1 MRHNYKLNRD
11 LFDEFLYIIVFAGLS
26 PAHPAILE
34 KMLRTQFAQ
43 YATLATLMTIA
54 ISAQTQPPTATIR
67 PKIIENHGD
76 RRTDNYFWLHDKTNP
91 EVIAHLE
98 AENRY
103 TESQLKSTQALQS
116 TLYQEI
122 VARIQEDDTSAPT
135 RRGEFEY
142 YTRTKK
148 GQQYPTWCRRQG
160 ATGPE
165 QLLLDGN
172 ELAKGH
178 KYFQLAV
185 FSVSPDQKLLAF
197 ATDTEGDEILT
208 VRVKDLATGQ
218 LLPDEIRNAYYSLV
232 WAEDNKTL
240 FYNVLDA
247 AKRPYK
253 VFRHT
258 LGQSTPDTETY
269 HETDERFTVE
279 IAKTRSKAFLLLQI
293 NSAITSEVRY
303 LPADKPTADFT
314 VLYPRT
320 QNVEY
325 EAAHHAAHW
334 YVRINDTGRTFRL
347 IQAPLAN
354 PAQKKELIPARPDV
368 TLEDVGAF
376 ADHLVITERQQ
387 GLLKLRI
394 RRLSIAPGDAAEHFI
409 TLPEPVYT
417 LSATGG
423 PEFDT
428 TLLRFN
434 YTSLVTPPSTF
445 DYDMN
450 ARTRVLVK
458 RQPVLGGFDT
468 KNYASE
474 RIFATATDGTKIPV
488 SVVYRKG
495 LKKDGTAP
503 ALLYGYGSYG
513 IPSEPNF
520 SSERLSL
527 LDRGFVYA
535 IAHIR
540 GGSDLGKTWHDAGKM
555 LNKLNSFTDFIAA
568 ADLLSKQKY
577 TQPKR
582 LAIMGGSA
590 GGLLMGAVTNMR
602 PDLFG
607 TVIAKVPFVDV
618 LTTMMDSTLPLTVG
632 EYEEWGNPADEKA
645 YRYMRSYS
653 PYDNVESQS
662 FPHILVTAG
671 LNDPRVSYWEPAKWV
686 AKLRTLKKDN
696 HLLLLKTNMGA
707 GHFGP
712 SGRYERYKE
721 TALDYA
727 FLFQALGVD
736 AR

>member
-1 MRHNYKLNRD
+1 M
-11 LFDEFLYIIVFAGLS
+11 
-26 PAHPAILE
+26 
-34 KMLRTQFAQ
+34 
-43 YATLATLMTIA
+43 MTTA
-54 ISAQTQPPTATIR
+54 LSAQILPPTAAIR
-67 PKIIENHGD
+67 PKVIERHGD
-76 RRTDNYFWLHDKTNP
+76 SRTDNYFWLRDKANP

-103 TESQLKSTQALQS
+103 TESRMKATEALQS
-116 TLYQEI
+116 TLYREI
-122 VARIQEDDTSAPT
+122 VDRIQEDDTSAPT
-135 RRGEFEY
+135 RNGEFEY
-142 YTRTKK
+142 YTRTAK
-148 GQQYPTWCRRQG
+148 GQQYPQWCRRRG
-160 ATGPE
+160 AAGAE
-165 QLLLDGN
+165 QVLLDGN

-178 KYFQLAV
+178 QYFQVGV
-185 FSVSPDQKLLAF
+185 FSVSPDQKLLAYG
-197 ATDTEGDEILT
+197 TDTEGDEILT
-208 VRVKDLATGQ
+208 VRVKDLTTGQ
-218 LLPDEIRNAYYSLV
+218 LLPDKITNANYSLV

-258 LGQSTPDTETY
+258 LGEAKPDTEVH

-279 IAKTRSKAFLLLQI
+279 IAKTRSKAFVLLQI

-303 LPADKPTADFT
+303 LPAAKPTAAFQ
-314 VLYPRT
+314 VLYPRV
-320 QNVEY
+320 QDIEY
-325 EAAHHAAHW
+325 EATHHGGHW
-334 YVRINDTGRTFRL
+334 YIRINDTGRTFRL
-347 IQAPLAN
+347 IQAPLAD
-354 PAQKKELIPARPDV
+354 PSQRKELIPARSGV
-368 TLEDVGAF
+368 TLEDVSAF
-376 ADHLVITERQQ
+376 ADHLVITEREQ
-387 GLLKLRI
+387 GLRQLRV
-394 RRLSIAPGDAAEHFI
+394 RRLSNGAEHFV

-417 LSATGG
+417 LAAQGG

-428 TLLRFN
+428 TLLRFH

-450 ARTRVLVK
+450 ARTRTLVK
-458 RQPVLGGFDT
+458 QQPVLGGFDS
-468 KNYASE
+468 KNYTSE
-474 RIFATATDGTKIPV
+474 RIFATAADGTKVPV
-488 SVVYRKG
+488 SLVYRKG
-495 LKKDGTAP
+495 LKKDGKAP

-555 LNKLNSFTDFIAA
+555 LNKRNTFSDFIAA
-568 ADLLSKQKY
+568 ADLLSKEKY

-590 GGLLMGAVTNMR
+590 GGLLMGAVVNMR

-607 TVIAKVPFVDV
+607 AVIAKVPFVDV
-618 LTTMMDSTLPLTVG
+618 LSTMMDATLPLTVG

-645 YRYMRSYS
+645 YSYMRSYS
-653 PYDNVESQS
+653 PYDNVESQA
-662 FPHILVTAG
+662 FPNMLVTAG

-686 AKLRTLKKDN
+686 AKLRAVKKDN
-696 HLLLLKTNMGA
+696 NLLLLKTNMGA
-707 GHFGP
+707 GHFGA

-721 TALDYA
+721 TAFDYA
-727 FLFQALGVD
+727 FLFQALGVEGI
-736 AR
+736 AKQEPQQ

>member
-1 MRHNYKLNRD
+1 MRAIATPGMHCCPGALHALCHAKEMFRRR
-11 LFDEFLYIIVFAGLS
+11 FPGAFAAL
-26 PAHPAILE
+26 PTI
-34 KMLRTQFAQ
+34 
-43 YATLATLMTIA
+43 MTTA
-54 ISAQTQPPTATIR
+54 LTAQTQPPTAPIR
-67 PKIIENHGD
+67 PKVLENHGD
-76 RRTDNYFWLHDKTNP
+76 RRVDSYFWLRDKSNP
-91 EVIAHLE
+91 DVLAYLE

-103 TESQLKSTQALQS
+103 TESRMKATEAIQT

-122 VARIQEDDTSAPT
+122 VARIQENDTSAPT
-135 RRGEFEY
+135 RNGEFEY
-142 YTRTKK
+142 YTRTTK
-148 GQQYPTWCRRQG
+148 GNQYPQWCRRRG
-160 ATGPE
+160 ANGPE
-165 QLLLDGN
+165 QILLDGN

-178 KYFQLAV
+178 KYFQVGA
-185 FSVSPDQKLLAF
+185 FSVSPDQNLLAYG
-197 ATDTEGDEILT
+197 TDTEGDEILT
-208 VRVKDLATGQ
+208 VRVKNLATGQ
-218 LLPDEIRNAYYSLV
+218 LLPDQITNANYSLV

-240 FYNVLDA
+240 FYNVLDS

-253 VFRHT
+253 VFRHA
-258 LGQSTPDTETY
+258 LGQSTPDTEVY

-279 IAKTRSKAFLLLQI
+279 VSKTRSRAFLLLQI

-303 LPADKPTADFT
+303 LPANKPTAAFT
-314 VLYPRT
+314 VIYRRT
-320 QNVEY
+320 PDVEY
-325 EAAHHAAHW
+325 EATHHAGHW
-334 YVRINDTGRTFRL
+334 YVRINDTGRGFRL
-347 IQAPLAN
+347 IQAPLTN
-354 PAQKKELIPARPDV
+354 PADQKELIPARPDV
-368 TLEDVGAF
+368 TIEDVSAF

-387 GLLKLRI
+387 GLLKLRV
-394 RRLSIAPGDAAEHFI
+394 RRLSNGAEHFV
-409 TLPEPVYT
+409 TLPEPVYA
-417 LSATGG
+417 LSAQGG

-445 DYDMN
+445 DYEMN
-450 ARTRVLVK
+450 ARTRTLVK
-458 RQPVLGGFDT
+458 QQPVLGGFDT
-468 KNYASE
+468 RNYISE
-474 RIFATATDGTKIPV
+474 RIFATAADGTSIPV
-488 SVVYRKG
+488 SLVYRKG
-495 LKKDGTAP
+495 VKRDGTAP

-540 GGSDLGKTWHDAGKM
+540 GGADLGKTWHDAGKM
-555 LNKLNSFTDFIAA
+555 LNKRNTFTDFIAA
-568 ADLLSKQKY
+568 AELLSHEKY

-607 TVIAKVPFVDV
+607 AVIAKVPFVDV
-618 LTTMMDSTLPLTVG
+618 LSTMLDATLPLTVG
-632 EYEEWGNPADEKA
+632 EYEEWGNPADKKA

-662 FPHILVTAG
+662 FPNMLVTAG

-696 HLLLLKTNMGA
+696 NLLLLKTNMGA
-707 GHFGP
+707 GHFGA

-721 TALDYA
+721 TAFDYA
-727 FLFQALGVD
+727 FLFQALGVT
-736 AR
+736 AP

>member
-1 MRHNYKLNRD
+1 MSTF
-11 LFDEFLYIIVFAGLS
+11 LFIARSV
-26 PAHPAILE
+26 AI
-34 KMLRTQFAQ
+34 A
-43 YATLATLMTIA
+43 ATMTTA
-54 ISAQTQPPTATIR
+54 ISAQTPPPTTPVR
-67 PKIIENHGD
+67 PKVIENHGD
-76 RRTDNYFWLHDKTNP
+76 RRTDNYFWLRDKSNP

-103 TESQLKSTQALQS
+103 TESQMKGTEALQA

-122 VARIQEDDTSAPT
+122 VGRIQEDDTSAPT

-142 YTRTKK
+142 YTRTRK
-148 GQQYPTWCRRQG
+148 GLQYPTWCRRHG
-160 ATGPE
+160 ANGAE
-165 QLLLDGN
+165 EILLDGN
-172 ELAKGH
+172 ELARGH
-178 KYFQLAV
+178 KYFQVGA
-185 FSVSPDQKLLAF
+185 FSISPDQKLLAY

-208 VRVKDLATGQ
+208 VRVKDLTTGQ
-218 LLPDEIRNAYYSLV
+218 LLPDEIRNANYSLV

-258 LGQSTPDTETY
+258 LGQALPDTEVY
-269 HETDERFTVE
+269 HEPDERFTVE
-279 IAKTRSKAFLLLQI
+279 VSKTRSKAFILLQI

-303 LPADKPTADFT
+303 LPATKPAATFT
-314 VLYPRT
+314 VLYPRK
-320 QNVEY
+320 QDVEY
-325 EAAHHAAHW
+325 EATHHSGHW

-347 IQAPLAN
+347 IQASLSDPS
-354 PAQKKELIPARPDV
+354 QKKELIPARPDV
-368 TLEDVGAF
+368 TLEEVAAF

-394 RRLSIAPGDAAEHFI
+394 RRLSNGAEHFVS
-409 TLPEPVYT
+409 LPEPVYT
-417 LSATGG
+417 LSAPGG

-428 TLLRFN
+428 VLLRFN

-450 ARTRVLVK
+450 ARTRTLVK
-458 RQPVLGGFDT
+458 QQPILGGFDS
-468 KNYASE
+468 KNYTSE
-474 RIFATATDGTKIPV
+474 RIYATAADGTKIPV
-488 SVVYRKG
+488 SLVYRKG
-495 LKKDGTAP
+495 FKRNGNAP

-520 SSERLSL
+520 SAERLSL

-555 LNKLNSFTDFIAA
+555 LNKRNTFTDFIAA
-568 ADLLSKQKY
+568 AELLSKEKY

-582 LAIMGGSA
+582 LGIMGGSA

-607 TVIAKVPFVDV
+607 AVIAKVPFVDV
-618 LTTMMDSTLPLTVG
+618 LSTMMDATLPLTVG

-653 PYDNVESQS
+653 PYDNVESQA
-662 FPHILVTAG
+662 FPNMLVTAG

-686 AKLRTLKKDN
+686 AKLRAMKKGN

-707 GHFGP
+707 GHFGA

-721 TALDYA
+721 TAFDYA

>member
-1 MRHNYKLNRD
+1 M
-11 LFDEFLYIIVFAGLS
+11 
-26 PAHPAILE
+26 PAQAP
-34 KMLRTQFAQ
+34 
-43 YATLATLMTIA
+43 
-54 ISAQTQPPTATIR
+54 PPTAPIR
-67 PKIIENHGD
+67 PKVIENHGD
-76 RRTDNYFWLHDKTNP
+76 RRIDNYFWLRDKSNP

-103 TESQLKSTQALQS
+103 TESQMKATEALQS

-135 RRGEFEY
+135 RRGNFAY
-142 YTRTKK
+142 YTRTRK

-160 ATGPE
+160 ATGSE
-165 QLLLDGN
+165 QVLLDGN
-172 ELAKGH
+172 ELARGH
-178 KYFQLAV
+178 KYFQV
-185 FSVSPDQKLLAF
+185 GSFSVSPDQKLLAYG
-197 ATDTEGDEILT
+197 TDTEGDEILT

-218 LLPDEIRNAYYSLV
+218 LLPDQIGNANTSLV

-253 VFRHT
+253 AFRHT
-258 LGQSTPDTETY
+258 LGQSAPDTEVY

-279 IAKTRSKAFLLLQI
+279 ISKTRSKAFILLQI
-293 NSAITSEVRY
+293 NSAITGEVRY
-303 LPADKPTADFT
+303 LPAAKPSAAFT

-325 EAAHHAAHW
+325 DATHHAGSW

-354 PAQKKELIPARPDV
+354 PARKKELIPARADV

-394 RRLSIAPGDAAEHFI
+394 RRLSNGAEHFVS
-409 TLPEPVYT
+409 LPEPVYT
-417 LSATGG
+417 LSAPGG

-450 ARTRVLVK
+450 ARTRTLVK
-458 RQPVLGGFDT
+458 QQPVLGGFDSR
-468 KNYASE
+468 NYTSE
-474 RIFATATDGTKIPV
+474 RIFATAADGTRIPV
-488 SVVYRKG
+488 SLVYRKG
-495 LKKDGTAP
+495 LKKDGAAP

-555 LNKLNSFTDFIAA
+555 LNKRTTFTDFIAA
-568 ADLLSKQKY
+568 AEFLSKEKY

-607 TVIAKVPFVDV
+607 AIIAKVPFVDV
-618 LTTMMDSTLPLTVG
+618 LSTMMDATLPLTVG
-632 EYEEWGNPADEKA
+632 EYEEWGNPADERA

-653 PYDNVESQS
+653 PYDNVESQI
-662 FPHILVTAG
+662 FPNMLVTAG

-707 GHFGP
+707 GHFGA

-721 TALDYA
+721 TAFDYA
-727 FLFQALGVD
+727 FLFQALGV
-736 AR
+736 ANR

>member
-1 MRHNYKLNRD
+1 MSLRQLSARTA
-11 LFDEFLYIIVFAGLS
+11 VFITIMTTAL
-26 PAHPAILE
+26 PAEL
-34 KMLRTQFAQ
+34 
-43 YATLATLMTIA
+43 
-54 ISAQTQPPTATIR
+54 QPPTAAIR
-67 PKIIENHGD
+67 PKVIENHGD
-76 RRTDNYFWLHDKTNP
+76 SRTDNYFWLREKSNP
-91 EVIAHLE
+91 EVVAHLE

-103 TESQLKSTQALQS
+103 TESRMKATEALQT

-135 RRGEFEY
+135 RQGDFEY
-142 YTRTKK
+142 YTRTTK
-148 GQQYPTWCRRQG
+148 GQQYPTWCRRRG
-160 ATGPE
+160 AKGQE
-165 QLLLDGN
+165 QVLLDGN
-172 ELAKGH
+172 ELARGH
-178 KYFQLAV
+178 KYFQVGA
-185 FSVSPDQKLLAF
+185 FSVSPDQKLLAY

-258 LGQSTPDTETY
+258 LGQAAPDTEVY
-269 HETDERFTVE
+269 HESDERFTVE
-279 IAKTRSKAFLLLQI
+279 VSKTRSKAFVLLQI
-293 NSAITSEVRY
+293 HSAITSEIRY
-303 LPADKPTADFT
+303 LPAAKPAAAFA

-320 QNVEY
+320 QDVEY
-325 EAAHHAAHW
+325 EATHHADHW

-354 PAQKKELIPARPDV
+354 PEQKKELIAARPEV
-368 TLEDVGAF
+368 TIEDVGAF
-376 ADHLVITERQQ
+376 ADHLVITERQE
-387 GLLKLRI
+387 GLRKLRI
-394 RRLSIAPGDAAEHFI
+394 RRLSSGAEHYV

-417 LSATGG
+417 LSAPGG

-434 YTSLVTPPSTF
+434 YTSLVTPPSTY

-458 RQPVLGGFDT
+458 QQPVLGGFDSR
-468 KNYASE
+468 NYISE
-474 RIFATATDGTKIPV
+474 RIFATAADGTKIPV
-488 SVVYRKG
+488 SLVYRKG
-495 LKKDGTAP
+495 FKKDGNAP
-503 ALLYGYGSYG
+503 AMLYGYGSYG

-555 LNKLNSFTDFIAA
+555 LNKRNTFTDFIAA
-568 ADLLSKQKY
+568 AELLSKEKY

-582 LAIMGGSA
+582 LGIMGGSA

-607 TVIAKVPFVDV
+607 AVIAKVPFVDV
-618 LTTMMDSTLPLTVG
+618 LSTMMDSTLPLTVG

-653 PYDNVESQS
+653 PYDNVERQG
-662 FPHILVTAG
+662 FPHMLVTAG

-686 AKLRTLKKDN
+686 AKLRTMKKGD

-707 GHFGP
+707 GHFGA

-721 TALDYA
+721 TAFDYA